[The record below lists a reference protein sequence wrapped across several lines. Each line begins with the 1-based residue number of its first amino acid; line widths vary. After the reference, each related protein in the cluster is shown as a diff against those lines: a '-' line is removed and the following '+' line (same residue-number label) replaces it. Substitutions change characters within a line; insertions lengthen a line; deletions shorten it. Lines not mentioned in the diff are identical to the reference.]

1 MYFKLNYMKDT
12 TPTVAAASVVASLGV
27 CKEDTA
33 KNIFEM
39 INNHCTFAEQNYIL
53 GTLKDYL
60 VIYREDFLKRVNEDL
75 LSDME
80 LLAEL
85 KQI

>member
-1 MYFKLNYMKDT
+1 MKDT
-12 TPTVAAASVVASLGV
+12 TPTVVAALGV

-60 VIYREDFLKRVNEDL
+60 VIYREDLLKRVNEDL